1 MERFGGRDM
10 LISRD
15 MASEINKY
23 LLKLTNIN
31 QLKPDFLKDHPGRVD
46 GRMRSILLDW
56 LVHLQ
61 RRFQM
66 LTETLSLATWLLDRG
81 LINMENI
88 TKANLQLL
96 GIACMFVAS
105 KFEEISVPNIQDFIY
120 VSGDNFTKKDV
131 FQMEHEVIYLII
143 IYNYLL

>member
-1 MERFGGRDM
+1 MESFGGGDM

-15 MASEINKY
+15 LASEVNKY
-23 LLKLTNIN
+23 LLKMTNKY

-66 LTETLSLATWLLDRG
+66 LTETLSLSIWLLDRG
-81 LINMENI
+81 LINMDNI
-88 TKANLQLL
+88 NKTNLQLL
-96 GIACMFVAS
+96 GIACMFVAA
-105 KFEEISVPNIQDFIY
+105 KFEEVTVPNIQDFIY
-120 VSGDNFTKKDV
+120 VAGDNFTKSDV
-131 FQMEHEVIYLII
+131 FRMEQQVILI
-143 IYNYLL
+143 L